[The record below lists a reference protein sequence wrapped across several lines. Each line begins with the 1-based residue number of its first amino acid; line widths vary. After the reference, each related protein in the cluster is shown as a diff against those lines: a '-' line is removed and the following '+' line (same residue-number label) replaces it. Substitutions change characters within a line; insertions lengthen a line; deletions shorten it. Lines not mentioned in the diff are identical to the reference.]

1 MAGIETEDNDGF
13 DNPYDDDEALAEYA
27 EEVDHPLRDQLA
39 AELGIENPKPD
50 VAEAAPVDPLS
61 ALVAERTGTEP
72 SEDVLRA
79 QFEAAKQAE
88 AMKEWVEFARERR
101 EANRLA
107 AEVARANLVGDQPE
121 IEAVEPSVFEQMSP
135 DQFREVLRA
144 RDAGLDF
151 LPVKGISQ
159 ESLSLEYADYSR
171 HPLREQAEGDES

>member
-1 MAGIETEDNDGF
+1 MATEDEDNDGF
-13 DNPYDDDEALAEYA
+13 DNPYDDDQALAEYA
-27 EEVDHPLRDQLA
+27 EQVDHPLRDQLA

-72 SEDVLRA
+72 SEDDLKA

-88 AMKEWVEFARERR
+88 AMKEWVEFARQQR

-107 AEVARANLVGDQPE
+107 AEIARANLVGEQPAP
-121 IEAVEPSVFEQMSP
+121 EAPEPSVFEQMSTE
-135 DQFREVLRA
+135 QFREVLKA

-151 LPVKGISQ
+151 LPGQGIGR
-159 ESLSLEYADYSR
+159 EALSVEYADYSR
-171 HPLREQAEGDES
+171 HPLREQPEDES

>member
-1 MAGIETEDNDGF
+1 MAIEDENDGF

-27 EEVDHPLRDQLA
+27 EQVDHPLRDQLA

-50 VAEAAPVDPLS
+50 VPESAPVDPLS
-61 ALVAERTGTEP
+61 ALVAERMGTEP
-72 SEDVLRA
+72 SEDELKA

-88 AMKEWVEFARERR
+88 AMKEWVEFARQQK

-107 AEVARANLVGDQPE
+107 AEIARANLVGEQPE
-121 IEAVEPSVFEQMSP
+121 VLPPEPSVFEQMSP
-135 DQFREVLRA
+135 EQFREVLKA

-151 LPVKGISQ
+151 LPVQGISQ

-171 HPLREQAEGDES
+171 HPRNEPEDES